1 VRFGICETGSSLDAG
16 GVTPES
22 SAAGLRCN
30 VGTLL
35 SVRFSKDR
43 TIPIDLETVGEA
55 RLVVQALAGSQSAF
69 EQIVARY
76 QRPVISLIARM
87 TGDRAQ
93 AEDLAQETFVKAFRS
108 LAAFDTTRRLSSWLF
123 RIAHNTAIDAMRR
136 SHPQP
141 ASIDAAGPDEPATP
155 VGPDPVERQELG
167 RALKAALAELRPDQ
181 RAAIVL
187 RYENGL
193 SFDEIG
199 TVLGI
204 PEVTARSH
212 VHRARKELARLLT
225 ASGWAPGK

>member
-1 VRFGICETGSSLDAG
+1 
-16 GVTPES
+16 
-22 SAAGLRCN
+22 
-30 VGTLL
+30 
-35 SVRFSKDR
+35 
-43 TIPIDLETVGEA
+43 
-55 RLVVQALAGSQSAF
+55 VVQALAGSQSAF

-93 AEDLAQETFVKAFRS
+93 AEDLAQEAFVKAFRN

-136 SHPQP
+136 SNPAAVSIETPGPQH
-141 ASIDAAGPDEPATP
+141 EPAAP
-155 VGPDPVERQELG
+155 QGQDPVERRELG
-167 RALKAALAELRPDQ
+167 RALEAALSQLRSDQ

-193 SFDEIG
+193 SFSEIG
-199 TVLGI
+199 TVLGV

-225 ASGWAPGK
+225 ASGWAPPG